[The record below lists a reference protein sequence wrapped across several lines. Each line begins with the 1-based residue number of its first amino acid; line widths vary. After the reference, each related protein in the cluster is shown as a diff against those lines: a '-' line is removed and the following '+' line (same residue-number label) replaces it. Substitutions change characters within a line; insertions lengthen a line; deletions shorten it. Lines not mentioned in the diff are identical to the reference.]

1 MLEVDELLRAEVEHR
16 AVREDAVPSPKATV
30 FEQCLPRGQA
40 RDRQARAHREVDIP
54 RERREVPCART
65 MVRLV
70 VALIALT

>member
-1 MLEVDELLRAEVEHR
+1 MPTNDRRNEHDDLIER
-16 AVREDAVPSPKATV
+16 LKAQV

-40 RDRQARAHREVDIP
+40 RDRQARAHREVDVP